1 MFSLRPYCMED
12 IPSMVQHA
20 NSWKVARNLRDVFPH
35 PYTEK
40 DARDFVA
47 LCVQNEGRGQL
58 CRAIDVGGQAV
69 GTISLTVGRDV
80 YRKSGELGYWLG
92 EDFWG
97 QGIMTEAVREICRLA
112 FETWEIE
119 RIFAE
124 PYADNLRS
132 RRVLEKAGFSLE
144 GTMRRGVCKWGEF
157 FDYCMYA
164 LLKEEL
170 V

>member
-35 PYTEK
+35 PYTER

-47 LCVQNEGRGQL
+47 LCIQNEGKGQL

-97 QGIMTEAVREICRLA
+97 RGIMTAAVQRICQEG
-112 FETWEIE
+112 FERFDLV
-119 RIFAE
+119 RIYAQ
-124 PYADNLRS
+124 PYACNTAS
-132 RRVLEKAGFSLE
+132 RRVLEKAGFTLE
-144 GTMRRGVCKWGEF
+144 GVMRRGVYKNGQVQ
-157 FDYCMYA
+157 DYCMYA
-164 LLKEEL
+164 LLRD
-170 V
+170 

>member
-47 LCVQNEGRGQL
+47 LCLQNEGRGQL

-69 GTISLTVGRDV
+69 GTIGLTVGRDV

-97 QGIMTEAVREICRLA
+97 QGIMTAAVQRICQEG
-112 FETWEIE
+112 FERFDLV
-119 RIFAE
+119 RIYAE
-124 PYADNLRS
+124 PYACNTPS
-132 RRVLEKAGFSLE
+132 RRVLEKTGFTLE
-144 GTMRRGVCKWGEF
+144 GVMRRGVYKDGQVQ
-157 FDYCMYA
+157 DYCMYA
-164 LLKEEL
+164 LLRD
-170 V
+170 

>member
-12 IPSMVQHA
+12 IPSMVHHA

-35 PYTEK
+35 PYTER

-47 LCVQNEGRGQL
+47 LCIQNEGKGQL

-97 QGIMTEAVREICRLA
+97 RGIMTAAVQRICQEG
-112 FETWEIE
+112 FERFDLV
-119 RIFAE
+119 RIYAE
-124 PYADNLRS
+124 PYAYNTPS
-132 RRVLEKAGFSLE
+132 RRVLEKAGFTLE
-144 GTMRRGVCKWGEF
+144 GVMRRGVYKDGQVQ
-157 FDYCMYA
+157 DYCMYA
-164 LLKEEL
+164 LLRD
-170 V
+170 

>member
-12 IPSMVQHA
+12 IPSMVHHA

-35 PYTEK
+35 PYTER

-47 LCVQNEGRGQL
+47 LCIQNEGKGQL

-97 QGIMTEAVREICRLA
+97 RGIMTAAVQRICQEG
-112 FETWEIE
+112 FERFDLV
-119 RIFAE
+119 RIYAQ
-124 PYADNLRS
+124 PYACNTAS
-132 RRVLEKAGFSLE
+132 RRVLEKAGFTLE
-144 GTMRRGVCKWGEF
+144 GVMRRGVYKNGQVQ
-157 FDYCMYA
+157 DYCMYA
-164 LLKEEL
+164 LLRD
-170 V
+170 

>member
-12 IPSMVQHA
+12 IPSMVHHA

-35 PYTEK
+35 PYTER

-47 LCVQNEGRGQL
+47 LCIQNEGKGQL

-97 QGIMTEAVREICRLA
+97 RGIMTAAVQRICQEG
-112 FETWEIE
+112 FERFDLV
-119 RIFAE
+119 RIYAQ
-124 PYADNLRS
+124 PYAYNTAS
-132 RRVLEKAGFSLE
+132 RRVLEKAGFTLE
-144 GTMRRGVCKWGEF
+144 GVMRWGVYKNGQVQ
-157 FDYCMYA
+157 DYCMYA
-164 LLKEEL
+164 LLRD
-170 V
+170 

>member
-47 LCVQNEGRGQL
+47 LCLQNEGRGQL

-92 EDFWG
+92 EEFWG
-97 QGIMTEAVREICRLA
+97 RGIMTAAVQRICREG
-112 FETWEIE
+112 FERFDLV
-119 RIFAE
+119 RIYAE
-124 PYADNLRS
+124 PFASNTAS
-132 RRVLEKAGFSLE
+132 RRVLEKAGFTLE
-144 GTMRRGVCKWGEF
+144 GVMRRGVYKDGQVL
-157 FDYCMYA
+157 DYCMYA
-164 LLKEEL
+164 LLRDEA
-170 V
+170 

>member
-1 MFSLRPYCMED
+1 
-12 IPSMVQHA
+12 MVHHA

-47 LCVQNEGRGQL
+47 LCLQNEGRGQL

-69 GTISLTVGRDV
+69 GTIGLTVGRDV

-97 QGIMTEAVREICRLA
+97 QGIMTAAVQQICQEG
-112 FETWEIE
+112 FERFDLV
-119 RIFAE
+119 RIYAE
-124 PYADNLRS
+124 PYAYNTPS
-132 RRVLEKAGFSLE
+132 RRVLEKAGFTLE
-144 GTMRRGVCKWGEF
+144 GTLRQCVCKNGEML
-157 FDYCMYA
+157 DACIYA
-164 LLKEEL
+164 LIREEAT
-170 V
+170 

>member
-47 LCVQNEGRGQL
+47 LCLQNEGRGQL

-97 QGIMTEAVREICRLA
+97 QGIMTAAVQRICQEG
-112 FETWEIE
+112 FERFDLV
-119 RIFAE
+119 RIYAE
-124 PYADNLRS
+124 PYAYNTPS
-132 RRVLEKAGFSLE
+132 RRVLEKAGFTLE
-144 GTMRRGVCKWGEF
+144 GVMRRGVYKDGQVQ
-157 FDYCMYA
+157 DYCMYA
-164 LLKEEL
+164 LLRD
-170 V
+170 

>member
-12 IPSMVQHA
+12 IPSMVQYA

-47 LCVQNEGRGQL
+47 LCLQNEGRGQL

-69 GTISLTVGRDV
+69 GTISLTAGRDV

-97 QGIMTEAVREICRLA
+97 QGIMTAAVQRICQEG
-112 FETWEIE
+112 FERFDLV
-119 RIFAE
+119 RIYAE
-124 PYADNLRS
+124 PYAYNTPS
-132 RRVLEKAGFSLE
+132 RRVLEKAGFTLE
-144 GTMRRGVCKWGEF
+144 GVMRRGVYKDGQVQ
-157 FDYCMYA
+157 DYCMYA
-164 LLKEEL
+164 LLRD
-170 V
+170 